1 MSVGL
6 VATGLGARRGGRTVF
21 ADLSFSLHPGEAL
34 LVTGPNG
41 VGKSTLI
48 RVCAGLLLPA
58 VGVMDYTPAPDR
70 PAVALLAESAAL
82 DGELP
87 LGDALHFWA
96 RLDGRADPA
105 DRVATALAEVDLA
118 ALASVP
124 VRLLSTGQR
133 RRAALARVVASGA
146 LLWLLDEPANGLDA
160 AATARLEVLVER
172 HLERGGMAI
181 VATHLPLRLPGV
193 RTLGLSGVA

>member
-1 MSVGL
+1 MSIGL
-6 VATGLGARRGGRTVF
+6 AAAGLGARRGGRTVF

-48 RVCAGLLLPA
+48 RLCAGLLQPA
-58 VGVMDYTPAPDR
+58 AGTLDYLSAPER
-70 PAVALLAESAAL
+70 PPVALLAEAAAL
-82 DGELP
+82 DGELS
-87 LGDALHFWA
+87 LGEALHFWA
-96 RLDGRADPA
+96 KLDGRGDAA
-105 DRVATALAEVDLA
+105 ERVATALAEVDLA

-146 LLWLLDEPANGLDA
+146 LLWLLDEPANGLDT

-172 HLERGGMAI
+172 HLEQGGMAI
-181 VATHLPLRLPGV
+181 IATHLPLRLPDV
-193 RTLGLSGVA
+193 RTLALRGAA

>member
-48 RVCAGLLLPA
+48 RLCAGLLQPA
-58 VGVMDYTPAPDR
+58 AGTLDYTATPDR
-70 PAVALLAESAAL
+70 PPVALLAEAAAL

-87 LGDALHFWA
+87 LGEALRFWA
-96 RLDGRADPA
+96 RLDGRADA
-105 DRVATALAEVDLA
+105 IDRVATALAEVDLA
-118 ALASVP
+118 ALSTVP

-172 HLERGGMAI
+172 HLEQGGMAI
-181 VATHLPLRLPGV
+181 VATHLPLRLPGM
-193 RTLGLSGVA
+193 RTLALGGVA